1 MKKMLLATALILFFV
16 PGFGQDLFIN
26 EFLASNDACCADEN
40 GEFDD
45 FIEIYNGGT
54 EAVDIGGMY
63 ITDDLAAPTEYQIP
77 DTAPDSTT
85 IESGGFLL
93 LWADKESEQG
103 ILHVEI
109 KLGGGGEQ
117 IGLFASDG
125 VTPIDT
131 LTFGEQTT
139 DVSKGR
145 NPDGGETWEFFTSP
159 TPGATNGGASVS
171 DPVNLPEA
179 VALEKNYPNPFNP
192 TTTIR
197 FSLEAHGDV
206 SLQIYDVSGRLV
218 ETLVSSRMEAG
229 EYNVEWNAVSHPS
242 GIYFYSLTSG
252 GEQITKKMLFLK

>member
-1 MKKMLLATALILFFV
+1 MKYMLLATALILLFV

-26 EFLASNDACCADEN
+26 EFLAKNDACCTDEN
-40 GEFDD
+40 GDDDD
-45 FIEIYNGGT
+45 FIEIYNGGAN
-54 EAVDIGGMY
+54 AVDIGGMY
-63 ITDDLAAPTEYQIP
+63 ITDDLGEPTEWQIP

-85 IESGGFLL
+85 IEPGGFLL

-109 KLGGGGEQ
+109 KLSDEGEQ

-131 LTFGEQTT
+131 LTFGEQTE

-145 NPDGGETWEFFTSP
+145 NPDGSDTWEFFTSP
-159 TPGATNGGASVS
+159 TPGATNGGVSVS

-229 EYNVEWNAVSHPS
+229 EYNVEWNAAFHPS
-242 GIYFYSLTSG
+242 GIYFFSLTSG